1 MFGGAVYR
9 CSILMENS
17 PLPLSSLFLIGR
29 VCRKFIT
36 YTGQGNLHVFLEI
49 FLALDFTAIL
59 ALQADGGLA
68 ISSHFHKTQR
78 CAQEFETLSA
88 SLFYLLV
95 FFLSKL
101 VLEALLVNGDLR
113 LISLHSLWPQE
124 QRSFIKIHIDVGRF
138 NRNRREAG
146 KQSISKM
153 DLCFLLNF
161 SPCSK

>member
-1 MFGGAVYR
+1 
-9 CSILMENS
+9 MENT
-17 PLPLSSLFLIGR
+17 PLPFSSLFLIGR

-36 YTGQGNLHVFLEI
+36 YIGQGNLHVFLEI

-68 ISSHFHKTQR
+68 ISSLFTTHKDAHR
-78 CAQEFETLSA
+78 SLKPWAA

-124 QRSFIKIHIDVGRF
+124 QRSFIKIHVHIGRF
-138 NRNRREAG
+138 SRNRREAG
-146 KQSISKM
+146 KQSISEM
-153 DLCFLLNF
+153 DLCFLLSF
-161 SPCSK
+161 SPCPK